1 MARTPHDC
9 DRQGHVFFTNFGGDD
24 VCQFCGY
31 TITEDELGKTYA
43 QKNHPETS
51 HEAAAQAVSQASQDA
66 AVCLELIEFSLS
78 YGMICDEIAE
88 VFETSGRI
96 MPPNQVS
103 SRVHELY
110 EKGLVVRKGVKRRTR
125 RNRNADVWILKERHE
140 V

>member
-1 MARTPHDC
+1 MVRKSHDC
-9 DRQGHVFFTNFGGDD
+9 DRQGHVFFTTFGGDR
-24 VCQFCGY
+24 VCQVCSH
-31 TITEDELGKTYA
+31 TIKAELGKTYA

-51 HEAAAQAVSQASQDA
+51 HEAADLAVSQAAQDA
-66 AVCLELIEFSLS
+66 AVCLDLINWSLG

-88 VFETSGRI
+88 VFESGGRI

-110 EKGLVVRKGVKRRTR
+110 EKGLVVRKGVKRKTR
-125 RNRNADVWILKERHE
+125 RDRNADVWVSKER